1 MWAVYECQ
9 GYDDSWLMVQW
20 LVLWL
25 VQLRSPTAL
34 KTWSVRVSSQVSFSR
49 NFMVGGDAVIIHVP
63 DASLVEW
70 MPMSITN
77 AFGLSASAF
86 HGDHHL
92 HTYYVLA
99 LLFAGGTLLTLRLYH
114 KDFMCLI

>member
-9 GYDDSWLMVQW
+9 GYDASWLM
-20 LVLWL
+20 VLWL

-63 DASLVEW
+63 DASL
-70 MPMSITN
+70 
-77 AFGLSASAF
+77 
-86 HGDHHL
+86 
-92 HTYYVLA
+92 
-99 LLFAGGTLLTLRLYH
+99 GGMDANVSY
-114 KDFMCLI
+114 

>member
-1 MWAVYECQ
+1 VAVGAVARAVARAAQ
-9 GYDDSWLMVQW
+9 VSNGLF
-20 LVLWL
+20 
-25 VQLRSPTAL
+25 

-70 MPMSITN
+70 MPMYPTN

-92 HTYYVLA
+92 QTYYVLA
-99 LLFAGGTLLTLRLYH
+99 LLFAGSALLILRLYC
-114 KDFMCLI
+114 KDFMCLT